1 VGHWDDDNIVWRTSD
16 DDNIVWGTKATT
28 LSGNRDRRSTEKV
41 EVTMDRVLSPH
52 RLDLAVATMQTP
64 EPETAPADW
73 RVELPT
79 LAGSRVVLR
88 DLRLAD
94 APLLFAAMSSEESTR
109 FISPPPTSVEGFER
123 FIAWSHRQRTAG
135 QYISFAIVPRGSETT
150 IGLIQLRSLEP
161 DFGTAEW
168 GFALAKEFWGAG
180 MFTES
185 ARLVIDYAF
194 DVVGARRLE
203 ARAALSNGRGNGAL
217 RKIGAVQEGV
227 LRRSFL
233 KHGEYLDQALWTI
246 LREDWLEAKSVWGLG
261 IIH

>member
-1 VGHWDDDNIVWRTSD
+1 MPYSRRHDL
-16 DDNIVWGTKATT
+16 ALTT
-28 LSGNRDRRSTEKV
+28 LQAPV
-41 EVTMDRVLSPH
+41 
-52 RLDLAVATMQTP
+52 P
-64 EPETAPADW
+64 EAAPADW
-73 RVELPT
+73 RIELPT
-79 LAGSRVVLR
+79 LMGSRVVLR
-88 DLRLAD
+88 DMRLAD
-94 APLLFAAMSSEESTR
+94 APALLAAMSNEEGSR

-135 QYISFAIVPRGSETT
+135 QNISFAIVPRGSDTV
-150 IGLIQLRSLEP
+150 IGLFQLRSLEP

-180 MFTES
+180 MFTEG

-203 ARAALSNGRGNGAL
+203 ARAALRNGRGNGAL

-233 KHGEYLDQALWTI
+233 KHGEHLDQGLWTI
-246 LREDWLEAKSVWGLG
+246 LREDWLETKAVWGPG
-261 IIH
+261 RIH